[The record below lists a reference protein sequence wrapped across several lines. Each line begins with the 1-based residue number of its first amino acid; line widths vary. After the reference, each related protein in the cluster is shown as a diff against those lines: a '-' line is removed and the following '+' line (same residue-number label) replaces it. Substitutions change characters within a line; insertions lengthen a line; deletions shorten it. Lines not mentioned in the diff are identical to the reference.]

1 MLKQIT
7 LERAFELIN
16 EGVPVPIL
24 VPGSVVPYAGGDWT
38 DLQAMY
44 LDDLLSGVICFEGKP
59 VGKMESEPEP
69 KPAKEPK
76 EPKPKK
82 TAAKKIDWGKVW
94 ALRDAGRNWEF
105 VSQEVG
111 ASIASLMAKKDNVE
125 AQDAFAAYRA
135 MKGGD
140 ATA

>member
-7 LERAFELIN
+7 LERALELIN

-24 VPGSVVPYAGGDWT
+24 VPGAGGDWT
-38 DLQAMY
+38 DRQAMY

-59 VGKMESEPEP
+59 VGKMEPEPEAEP

-76 EPKPKK
+76 PKK
-82 TAAKKIDWGKVW
+82 TAPKKIDWGKVW

-111 ASIASLMAKKDNVE
+111 VSIATLMAKKDNAE

>member
-7 LERAFELIN
+7 LERALELIN

-24 VPGSVVPYAGGDWT
+24 VPGAGGDWT
-38 DLQAMY
+38 DRQTMY
-44 LDDLLSGVICFEGKP
+44 LDDLLSGVICFEGLKAKP
-59 VGKMESEPEP
+59 VGKMESEL
-69 KPAKEPK
+69 AKEPK

-82 TAAKKIDWGKVW
+82 TAPKKIDWGKVW

-111 ASIASLMAKKDNVE
+111 ATISTLMAKKDNVE
-125 AQDAFAAYRA
+125 AQDAFRAYQEL
-135 MKGGD
+135 KGGT

>member
-7 LERAFELIN
+7 LERALELIN
-16 EGVPVPIL
+16 EGVPVPVL
-24 VPGSVVPYAGGDWT
+24 VPGAGGDWT
-38 DLQAMY
+38 DRQAMY
-44 LDDLLSGVICFEGKP
+44 LDDLLSGVICFEGLKAKP
-59 VGKMESEPEP
+59 VGKMEPEQET

-76 EPKPKK
+76 EAKPKK
-82 TAAKKIDWGKVW
+82 TAPKKIDWGKVW

-111 ASIASLMAKKDNVE
+111 VSIATLMAKKDNAE
-125 AQDAFAAYRA
+125 AQDAFIAYRA
-135 MKGGD
+135 MKGGV

>member
-7 LERAFELIN
+7 LERALELIN

-24 VPGSVVPYAGGDWT
+24 VPGAGGDWT
-38 DLQAMY
+38 DRQAMY

-59 VGKMESEPEP
+59 VGKMEPAPEAEP
-69 KPAKEPK
+69 KPAK

-111 ASIASLMAKKDNVE
+111 VSIATLMAKKDNVE
-125 AQDAFAAYRA
+125 AQDAFRAYQEL
-135 MKGGD
+135 KGGT